1 MLSPC
6 GGRNR
11 HVVRS
16 NLGAIH
22 PSRAAACCR
31 PSRGL
36 RGRASCCYSPRD
48 VIVRQGT
55 VSGGDLLAQVDKS
68 PRLIVELGVGD
79 TALDRLPLGQHVW
92 PMCSSLVFF
101 EMRKR
106 VAPRNRLRHGSC
118 LRDAGAEGIEP
129 ERLVVAAEKRRA
141 LVVAPQ
147 MQSREEQVDAQQL
160 HAGDEA
166 EAVVRDLV
174 QGYVAFHGLADDVVP
189 WHLELE
195 VYIH

>member
-1 MLSPC
+1 VLE
-6 GGRNR
+6 
-11 HVVRS
+11 
-16 NLGAIH
+16 L
-22 PSRAAACCR
+22 
-31 PSRGL
+31 
-36 RGRASCCYSPRD
+36 D
-48 VIVRQGT
+48 V
-55 VSGGDLLAQVDKS
+55 
-68 PRLIVELGVGD
+68 
-79 TALDRLPLGQHVW
+79 
-92 PMCSSLVFF
+92 
-101 EMRKR
+101 
-106 VAPRNRLRHGSC
+106 
-118 LRDAGAEGIEP
+118 LRDEEEGSASEPAEGIEP

-147 MQSREEQVDAQQL
+147 MQSREEQVDAQQR